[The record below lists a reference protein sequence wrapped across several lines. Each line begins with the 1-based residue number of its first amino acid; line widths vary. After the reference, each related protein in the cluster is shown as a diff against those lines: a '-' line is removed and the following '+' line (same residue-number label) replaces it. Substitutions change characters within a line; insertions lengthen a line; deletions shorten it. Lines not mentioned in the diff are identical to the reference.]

1 MIRNIYETRI
11 EGLGDVCT
19 NKRIIYLSTRVKNKE
34 KNFCPVNKKKLPFLG
49 KKLRV

>member
-11 EGLGDVCT
+11 EGVGDICT
-19 NKRIIYLSTRVKNKE
+19 NKRIINLATRVKKR
-34 KNFCPVNKKKLPFLG
+34 KKICPVNKKKLPFLS